1 MSRLNPLRGS
11 EAPSNFKAILVNIAT
26 IRTCLD
32 FRSKGDRGQVDHGR
46 LGIMRWST
54 RFDYEHEHRFTEHEH
69 DIGDRMLECW
79 RATDQPETSERVMG
93 FEPTTSSLG
102 S

>member
-1 MSRLNPLRGS
+1 MV
-11 EAPSNFKAILVNIAT
+11 K
-26 IRTCLD
+26 
-32 FRSKGDRGQVDHGR
+32 
-46 LGIMRWST
+46 
-54 RFDYEHEHRFTEHEH
+54 H